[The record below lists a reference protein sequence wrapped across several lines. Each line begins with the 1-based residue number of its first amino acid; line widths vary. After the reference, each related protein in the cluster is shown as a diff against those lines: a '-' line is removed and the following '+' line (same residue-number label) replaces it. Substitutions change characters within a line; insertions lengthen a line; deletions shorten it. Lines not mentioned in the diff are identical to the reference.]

1 MGEVDRRP
9 ILLLVNPAA
18 GQKRAATRTDRP
30 RSPAELLGGLTT
42 WGLSVELRELGEGE
56 DTTALARAAAKA
68 GRDVVVAGGDGT
80 VGSAASALVG
90 SDATL
95 GIIPLGTFNNI
106 ARGAGIPTDLAQ
118 ALEVIVRG
126 ERRAIDVGLAWHV
139 SAPRSQN
146 GAAIG
151 DPPAGAATFFEAVGV
166 GLDAEGFGVA
176 EVGERLGWLPA
187 ARAAW
192 RVLRRRKTPL
202 WLVIDGKRYRTASPA
217 VTVCN
222 GPFHGFGFAL
232 VPDANPA
239 DGPPGGASA
248 LRARRARQAGPR
260 AARPHAPRSSAGGGR
275 PPAHAAGARG
285 RSVDRDHASRDE
297 RPCRRAADLC
307 LIGLTHR
314 GQADAHPPAAHGPP
328 AHSDRSCPQRSRPPG
343 RPARRRVRDRCRGS
357 RPGARGGARPGDG

>member
-139 SAPRSQN
+139 SGPRSQN

-151 DPPAGAATFFEAVGV
+151 DPPADAATFFEAVGV

-217 VTVCN
+217 C
-222 GPFHGFGFAL
+222 GWAAWRCFGTSGASRAAGRSASRASARSAL
-232 VPDANPA
+232 VSWWWE
-239 DGPPGGASA
+239 ASGT
-248 LRARRARQAGPR
+248 RCRRTRTV
-260 AARPHAPRSSAGGGR
+260 
-275 PPAHAAGARG
+275 G
-285 RSVDRDHASRDE
+285 RS
-297 RPCRRAADLC
+297 
-307 LIGLTHR
+307 
-314 GQADAHPPAAHGPP
+314 
-328 AHSDRSCPQRSRPPG
+328 
-343 RPARRRVRDRCRGS
+343 GS
-357 RPGARGGARPGDG
+357 RQSR